1 MPRFNPPGDVI
12 EIEAGE
18 NGGHRRHHEKE
29 RHQQNQPRA
38 NRRQCLGPG
47 PGKDH
52 QIGQQ
57 HFNANQNGDE
67 KRQRHADGLEQ
78 DGAEVP

>member
-1 MPRFNPPGDVI
+1 MPRLHPPGDII

-29 RHQQNQPRA
+29 RHKQNQPGA
-38 NRRQCLGPG
+38 DGSQCFSPG
-47 PGKDH
+47 PGQDH

-67 KRQRHADGLEQ
+67 QGQRQADGLEQ